1 MTFVEDAQETIGYV
15 FRCPA
20 LLDEALTHKSYLQ
33 ERTSPNCNHNERLEF
48 LGDAVLALVV
58 SEALAAAYPTSTEGE
73 LSKAKSRMVSEATLA
88 QAAIR
93 LDIGKLLRLGRGEEV
108 TQGRLKSSLLADAL
122 EAVIA
127 AIYLDGGLE
136 PARHFILQALA
147 QDFSTLRTMSAP
159 AYAQDYK
166 SRLQEFCHKRFETLP
181 QYVVVHESGLD
192 HQKTFDIEV
201 KIQGKVWGRGRG
213 KSKKEAE
220 QIAAKQALEQSTDS

>member
-1 MTFVEDAQETIGYV
+1 M
-15 FRCPA
+15 RCWLSLPE
-20 LLDEALTHKSYLQ
+20 LC
-33 ERTSPNCNHNERLEF
+33 R
-48 LGDAVLALVV
+48 
-58 SEALAAAYPTSTEGE
+58 YPRSTEGE
-73 LSKAKSRMVSEATLA
+73 LSKAKARLVSEATLA

-93 LDIGKLLRLGRGEEV
+93 LNVGKLLRLGRGEEV
-108 TQGRLKSSLLADAL
+108 TQGRMKSSLLADAL

-136 PARHFILQALA
+136 PAKRFILQAFD

-166 SRLQEFCHKRFETLP
+166 SRLQELCHKRFETLP
-181 QYVVVHESGLD
+181 QYLVVQESGPD

-220 QIAAKQALEQSTDS
+220 QIAAKQALEQSDES